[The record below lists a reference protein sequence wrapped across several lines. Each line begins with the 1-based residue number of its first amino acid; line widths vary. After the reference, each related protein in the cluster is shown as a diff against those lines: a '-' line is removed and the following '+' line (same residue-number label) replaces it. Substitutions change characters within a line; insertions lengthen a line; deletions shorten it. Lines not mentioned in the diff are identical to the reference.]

1 MQMSQSVPLKR
12 ITCHFDELICSY
24 DGVVAVVFTHS
35 DVLSCHFKTK
45 MPDFALFSKRQYWLI
60 SIFSQLVEHNQ
71 RRA

>member
-45 MPDFALFSKRQYWLI
+45 IPDFALFSKRQW
-60 SIFSQLVEHNQ
+60 
-71 RRA
+71 